1 MCPDS
6 DFDHDL
12 LDVLVQVLELATG
25 LGVFSQRIMKE
36 SESVFSVQVVL
47 GR

>member
-6 DFDHDL
+6 DFDL
-12 LDVLVQVLELATG
+12 LDVLIQVLELVTD

-36 SESVFSVQVVL
+36 SESVVSLQVVL
-47 GR
+47 W

>member
-6 DFDHDL
+6 DFDL
-12 LDVLVQVLELATG
+12 LDVLIQVLELATD

-36 SESVFSVQVVL
+36 SESVVSLQVVL
-47 GR
+47 W

>member
-6 DFDHDL
+6 DLDL
-12 LDVLVQVLELATG
+12 LDVLIQVLELATD

-36 SESVFSVQVVL
+36 SESVVSLQVVL
-47 GR
+47 W